1 MRKFDILKL
10 HETFTDESN
19 SVILVK
25 DFLDNIS
32 SLSKVEQSE
41 LLKQVLMCSEDELK
55 KIEQEKVSSENFYKN
70 RENTNTEKR
79 KVVSVKKVLKPQKEY
94 INNAIK
100 EHKDIID
107 KLVNLNLEDFKVYVL
122 ELEKDLNVNFY
133 LLGLIKEKTEYKK
146 MMDEAYLSGD
156 SSLIAEITG
165 YINEIDDKI
174 EFVKSIQIKEEK
186 VEVIEEKS
194 RIIFLETSSLRSC
207 FLEDVDGLD
216 EFYPSF
222 QKIFLSLENGNPYKM
237 RYFNNNNK
245 LNGLIE
251 TRDPYGQ
258 TRIFFDKLDDNTYII
273 LHAIV
278 KKEDKS
284 MGYKNQIETR
294 YAYYLQ
300 RKARILELLN
310 NEEYLLRQEQ
320 HLSDA
325 KEILGL
331 MEDEVMLSKNL
342 GGGV

>member
-1 MRKFDILKL
+1 MKKFDILKL

-19 SVILVK
+19 SVILVE
-25 DFLDNIS
+25 DLLDNLS

-55 KIEQEKVSSENFYKN
+55 KLEQERVNSENFYKN

-79 KVVSVKKVLKPQKEY
+79 KVASVKKVLKPQKEY

-100 EHKDIID
+100 EHKDLID

-122 ELEKDLNVNFY
+122 ELENDSNINFY
-133 LLGLIKEKTEYKK
+133 LLGLIKEKVEFQK
-146 MMDEAYLSGD
+146 MIDEAYLSKD
-156 SSLIAEITG
+156 VSLIDEITG
-165 YINEIDDKI
+165 YINEINVKI
-174 EFVKSIQIKEEK
+174 EFLKSIDFKEKEVEEQSEK
-186 VEVIEEKS
+186 C
-194 RIIFLETSSLRSC
+194 RIVFLETSSLRSC
-207 FLEDVDGLD
+207 FLEDIDGLE
-216 EFYPSF
+216 EFYSSF

-258 TRIFFDKLDDNTYII
+258 TRIFFDKLDDNTYIV

-284 MGYKNQIETR
+284 MGYKNQLENR

-300 RKARILELLN
+300 RKSRILDLLN

-320 HLSDA
+320 HLCDA
-325 KEILGL
+325 KETLGL
-331 MEDEVMLSKNL
+331 LEDEITLSKNL
-342 GGGV
+342 GEGV

>member
-1 MRKFDILKL
+1 MKKFDILKL
-10 HETFTDESN
+10 HENFTDESN
-19 SVILVK
+19 SVILVE
-25 DFLDNIS
+25 DLVDNLS
-32 SLSKVEQSE
+32 SLSKIEQSE
-41 LLKQVLMCSEDELK
+41 LLKQVLMCSEDVEK
-55 KIEQEKVSSENFYKN
+55 KLEQERVNSENFYKN
-70 RENTNTEKR
+70 RVNTNTEKR
-79 KVVSVKKVLKPQKEY
+79 KVVSIKKVTKPQKEY
-94 INNAIK
+94 INNSIK
-100 EHKDIID
+100 EHKDIIE

-122 ELEKDLNVNFY
+122 ELGNDANINFY
-133 LLGLIKEKTEYKK
+133 LFGLIKEKVEFQK
-146 MMDEAYLSGD
+146 MIDEAYLSGD
-156 SSLIAEITG
+156 SSLVMEIKG
-165 YINEIDDKI
+165 YINEIDEKM
-174 EFVKSIQIKEEK
+174 EFLKSIDFKEKE
-186 VEVIEEKS
+186 IEEQNEKC
-194 RIIFLETSSLRSC
+194 RVIFLETSSLRSY
-207 FLEDVDGLD
+207 FLEDIDGLE

-258 TRIFFDKLDDNTYII
+258 TRIFFDKLNDKTYIV

-331 MEDEVMLSKNL
+331 MEDEVTLSKNL